1 MVSIANPYS
10 LRTLDCTQ
18 LVDLQIG
25 QKGTI
30 QTIDGRDLK
39 LALLQMGIGEGDLCT
54 FTGVAPLRDPISIM
68 VNRTKVTIRKRD
80 AAHIWIKVI

>member
-1 MVSIANPYS
+1 MVSIAHPYNLS
-10 LRTLDCTQ
+10 TLDCT
-18 LVDLQIG
+18 LLADLEIG

-30 QTIDGRDLK
+30 QGIEGHDLR

-54 FTGVAPLRDPISIM
+54 FTGIAPFRDPISIM